1 MIKIKHAAEPLASPY
16 RCADTFMWGNRPQQ
30 VGCRRLVIP
39 LAVVV
44 RHILADRI
52 AELRPIVE
60 DHSIQALGGQEVRV
74 HTDMYTGLQL
84 HDRLYPIECGKRTG
98 T

>member
-1 MIKIKHAAEPLASPY
+1 
-16 RCADTFMWGNRPQQ
+16 MWGNRPQR

-44 RHILADRI
+44 RHILTDRI
-52 AELRPIVE
+52 AELRPIEE
-60 DHSIQALGGQEVRV
+60 DHSIQALGGREVRV
-74 HTDMYTGLQL
+74 HTDMYTDLQL
-84 HDRLYPIECGKRTG
+84 HDRLYPIEGGKRSG